1 MTQRDIQYDEGIENF
16 KKTIPIKNQY
26 YTVLLCLCGSAAIK
40 VGFHHFELQAE
51 TIAIIPPNTLFS
63 TDHSSSDLA
72 VKQIYFHKNFLQK
85 LFFKEEII
93 EELLLLNSN
102 YPPFYELFSRFQFV
116 EDRFIAIAREIES
129 QQAYHLDVIR
139 LILLEILYEY
149 NRACEYCLLGF
160 EKNMNRNY
168 QVTYAFKKLVEEH
181 FSTWKSL
188 GIYASHLS
196 ISAKHLTEVV
206 KEETGY
212 TALQLI
218 HDRLLLESQYLLKHT
233 PHSIKECAAIL
244 GFDSASYFSRFFKS
258 HLHMAPLDFRKRPE

>member
-1 MTQRDIQYDEGIENF
+1 MKLDIQYEEGTANF
-16 KKTIPIKNQY
+16 KQAIPTKNKY
-26 YTVLLCLCGSAAIK
+26 YTLLICLSGSAALK

-63 TDHSSSDLA
+63 TDYSSSDLA

-85 LFFKEEII
+85 LFLKEEII
-93 EELLLLNSN
+93 EDLLLLNNN
-102 YPPFYELFSRFQFV
+102 YPPFYELFDRFQLV
-116 EDRFIAIAREIES
+116 EDRFRAIAREIQS
-129 QQAYHLDVIR
+129 KQAYHLDLIR

-168 QVTYAFKKLVEEH
+168 QLTYAFKKLVDEH

-188 GIYASHLS
+188 GTYASHLS

-206 KEETGY
+206 KEETGH
-212 TALQLI
+212 TALQLL

-233 PHSIKECAAIL
+233 SLSIKECAEIL

-258 HLHMAPLDFRKRPE
+258 HVHMAPLDFRKRLD